1 MKKKNVRKETDSSS
15 AHHSSKHSP
24 NETLRK
30 KGQGNK
36 IVDSDIGSSSVYN
49 KQKVSHGTAK
59 KYDAEGGKDRHNY
72 SQSQNTLNLNVQ
84 PGKETHAMMET
95 RNLTVEVNDVPNKP
109 KEELLLVPQMPQGE
123 QVIYE
128 VGEQESIEP
137 PSDNIIVETLDDLTN
152 DCHYVI
158 LVDEMD

>member
-1 MKKKNVRKETDSSS
+1 
-15 AHHSSKHSP
+15 
-24 NETLRK
+24 
-30 KGQGNK
+30 
-36 IVDSDIGSSSVYN
+36 
-49 KQKVSHGTAK
+49 
-59 KYDAEGGKDRHNY
+59 
-72 SQSQNTLNLNVQ
+72 
-84 PGKETHAMMET
+84 MMET

-109 KEELLLVPQMPQGE
+109 KDELLLVPQMPQGE